1 VSPRPSPPSALGRGT
16 PGPPPP
22 PRSAAGP
29 PLRRVTSARNPAL
42 ALARALQAKKVRRER
57 RLLVA
62 EGEDLVEAAL
72 ARGVRPLALLLDEE
86 RLDDLRELLDETGDL
101 AERYAV
107 PPRLLAR
114 ASGLAAPPRVLA
126 VLPQPGP
133 HHFRTVAFPPRI
145 ALYLAGVADPG
156 NVGTLVRTGA
166 GLGCDWVAL
175 GSGSAD
181 PYHPRAVR
189 AAMGATYAL
198 PLLEGVAPR
207 DLATRDGFAVVAA
220 VAAGGA
226 PPWSVDLTGPTVIAL
241 GAERAGL
248 APVLGELGHLADASA
263 AKWPAGRGPTLVTI
277 PQAPGAESLNVAAA
291 GAALLAEALRQRSV
305 GP

>member
-1 VSPRPSPPSALGRGT
+1 M
-16 PGPPPP
+16 
-22 PRSAAGP
+22 
-29 PLRRVTSARNPAL
+29 
-42 ALARALQAKKVRRER
+42 RRER

-62 EGEDLVEAAL
+62 EGEDLVESAL
-72 ARGVRPLALLLDEE
+72 ARGVRPVALLLDEE
-86 RLDDLRELLDETGDL
+86 RLDGVEPLLAATAGL

-107 PPRLLAR
+107 PSRLLAQ

-133 HHFRTVAFPPRI
+133 HHFRTVAFPPRL

-156 NVGTLVRTGA
+156 NVGTLVRTAAALGA
-166 GLGCDWVAL
+166 DWVAL
-175 GSGSAD
+175 GPGSAD

-189 AAMGATYAL
+189 AAMGATFAL

-207 DLATRDGFAVVAA
+207 DLATRRGFTVVAA
-220 VAAGGA
+220 IAAGGE
-226 PPWSVDLTGPTVIAL
+226 PPWAVDLTGPTVIAL

-248 APVLGELGHLADASA
+248 DPVLGELGG
-263 AKWPAGRGPTLVTI
+263 AGGPVLVTI
-277 PQAPGAESLNVAAA
+277 PQTPGAESLNVSAA

-305 GP
+305 T

>member
-1 VSPRPSPPSALGRGT
+1 
-16 PGPPPP
+16 
-22 PRSAAGP
+22 
-29 PLRRVTSARNPAL
+29 
-42 ALARALQAKKVRRER
+42 VRRER

-62 EGEDLVEAAL
+62 EGEDLVGAAL
-72 ARGVRPLALLLDEE
+72 ERGARPVALLLDEE
-86 RLDDLRELLDETGDL
+86 RLDGMEPLLEATADL

-133 HHFRTVAFPPRI
+133 HHFRTVPFPPRL
-145 ALYLAGVADPG
+145 ALWLAGVADPG
-156 NVGTLVRTGA
+156 NVGTLVRTA
-166 GLGCDWVAL
+166 AAL
-175 GSGSAD
+175 GADWLALGPGSAD

-189 AAMGATYAL
+189 AAMGATFAL
-198 PLLEGVAPR
+198 PLLEGVAAR
-207 DLATRDGFAVVAA
+207 DLATRTGFSVVAA
-220 VAAGGA
+220 VADGGA
-226 PPWSVDLTGPTVIAL
+226 PPWTVDLTAPTVIAL

-248 APVLGELGHLADASA
+248 EPVLGELGGEA
-263 AKWPAGRGPTLVTI
+263 GPTLVTI

-305 GP
+305 T